1 MTILSLSDVSVS
13 YGPLTAVRNV
23 SLNVE
28 PGEIVFLAGPNGAG
42 KSTLM
47 RAIAGVLAASQG
59 SIAVAGKLT
68 AGLRS
73 EQIVRLGFT
82 LVPEG
87 RDIFGSLSVA
97 ENLAIGAY
105 LRADRDGIAQDME
118 FVLAELP
125 ALKPRLRDPAGLLSG
140 GQQQM
145 LAIGR
150 ALMTRASLIAS
161 DEPSLG
167 LAPKLID
174 QVYDILLAVREK
186 RDLTLLIAE
195 QSFIRAV
202 EVDARLLMLRSGDV
216 VRSGKARDLAAER
229 SLEGSFFGFEGAAA

>member
-1 MTILSLSDVSVS
+1 
-13 YGPLTAVRNV
+13 
-23 SLNVE
+23 
-28 PGEIVFLAGPNGAG
+28 
-42 KSTLM
+42 
-47 RAIAGVLAASQG
+47 
-59 SIAVAGKLT
+59 
-68 AGLRS
+68 
-73 EQIVRLGFT
+73 
-82 LVPEG
+82 
-87 RDIFGSLSVA
+87 
-97 ENLAIGAY
+97 
-105 LRADRDGIAQDME
+105 
-118 FVLAELP
+118 
-125 ALKPRLRDPAGLLSG
+125 
-140 GQQQM
+140 M

-150 ALMTRASLIAS
+150 ALMTRASLIAI

>member
-1 MTILSLSDVSVS
+1 MTMLSLDDVSVS

-23 SLNVE
+23 SLDIGR
-28 PGEIVFLAGPNGAG
+28 GEIVFLAGPNGAG

-47 RAIAGVLAASQG
+47 RAIAGVLAPSQG
-59 SIAVAGKLT
+59 KITVAGKST
-68 AGLRS
+68 AGMRS
-73 EQIVRLGFT
+73 EAVVRLGFT

-87 RDIFGSLSVA
+87 REIFGSLSVA
-97 ENLAIGAY
+97 ENLSIGAY
-105 LRADRDGIAQDME
+105 LRRDRAGIEEDMD
-118 FVLAELP
+118 FVLSELP
-125 ALKPRLRDPAGLLSG
+125 ALKPRLRDAAGLLSG

-150 ALMTRASLIAS
+150 ALMTRAPMIAI

-174 QVYDILLAVREK
+174 QVYDILLALREK

-195 QSFIRAV
+195 QSFMRAV
-202 EVDARLLMLRSGDV
+202 EVDARLVMLRSGHV
-216 VRSGKARDLAAER
+216 VRAGRARDLAAER

>member
-1 MTILSLSDVSVS
+1 MSLLALSDVSVS

-23 SLNVE
+23 TLEVGQ
-28 PGEIVFLAGPNGAG
+28 GEIVFLAGPNGAG
-42 KSTLM
+42 KSTLL
-47 RAIAGVLAASQG
+47 RAVAGVLAPSQG
-59 SIAVAGKLT
+59 KITLAGTPT

-73 EQIVRLGFT
+73 EALVRLGFT

-87 RDIFGSLSVA
+87 REIFGSLSVA

-105 LRADRDGIAQDME
+105 LRRDRDGIDEDMD
-118 FVLAELP
+118 FVLTELP

-150 ALMTRASLIAS
+150 ALMTRASLIAI

-167 LAPKLID
+167 LA
-174 QVYDILLAVREK
+174 
-186 RDLTLLIAE
+186 
-195 QSFIRAV
+195 
-202 EVDARLLMLRSGDV
+202 
-216 VRSGKARDLAAER
+216 
-229 SLEGSFFGFEGAAA
+229 